1 MSRTLALL
9 LTITFLGAQML
20 SFAHVAEHSSGK
32 DKHAKAGC
40 EICLSVKHQ
49 DFTSPGTAS
58 GTWFLRHAQYVPQA
72 PADVIIVCD
81 TYNAGITR
89 GPPLLS

>member
-1 MSRTLALL
+1 
-9 LTITFLGAQML
+9 ML